1 MSNKKLR
8 GLIAFAG
15 MLIPLMV
22 GAQQVCATELITN
35 GGFEAGGGSFI
46 GWTHLNQ
53 VGSFVPGDWFIQSG
67 TTSPVNGFPVPSPP
81 DPTHAAMTDSQG
93 FGSHV
98 LFQNFLVPVEV
109 TSATLSF
116 DRFIHSIAGGFDSPP
131 SLDYNIMFNQQ
142 ARVDILIG
150 SPSSEFSVLPGDVL
164 ANVFQTQPGDPIV
177 SGYTLQTTNLTSL
190 LQAHQGETLQLRFA
204 EVDNRMPL
212 EFGVDA
218 VSLSVPAAAVPE
230 PSSLVLVGSALL
242 AWRLSCRRRSISSAR
257 SVPRNAQAAHETAP
271 ADRVAFKSHS

>member
-1 MSNKKLR
+1 
-8 GLIAFAG
+8 
-15 MLIPLMV
+15 
-22 GAQQVCATELITN
+22 
-35 GGFEAGGGSFI
+35 
-46 GWTHLNQ
+46 
-53 VGSFVPGDWFIQSG
+53 
-67 TTSPVNGFPVPSPP
+67 
-81 DPTHAAMTDSQG
+81 
-93 FGSHV
+93 
-98 LFQNFLVPVEV
+98 
-109 TSATLSF
+109 LSF

-131 SLDYNIMFNQQ
+131 SLDYNVMFNQQ
-142 ARVDILIG
+142 ARIDILIG

-204 EVDNRMPL
+204 EVDSRMPL

-218 VSLSVPAAAVPE
+218 VSLSVSAAAVPE

-257 SVPRNAQAAHETAP
+257 RVPRNAQAAHETAP
-271 ADRVAFKSHS
+271 ADRVAFK